1 MRAFLRA
8 SGRCILCVFIA
19 LFAHSVAVRAA
30 DFEVKVFR
38 ANGDS
43 YREEDVEQVKREI
56 SLEWAQLQTR
66 RAELDKET
74 KRQTGEVSMP
84 LAVLTGSLLSQ
95 AMQRVLVLRP
105 KEARRLIGL
114 VPQPPMNDL
123 GRSIALYNI
132 SHWAETGRKLD
143 DRSSND
149 WTVDVLYDKDMRG
162 PSGARFVVDQIRYSM
177 KFENGLFE
185 IRRVTPRQ

>member
-1 MRAFLRA
+1 MQRAAPIGDSLSCPWLSSGERRLQKGEGTMRAFLRA

-84 LAVLTGSLLSQ
+84 
-95 AMQRVLVLRP
+95 
-105 KEARRLIGL
+105 
-114 VPQPPMNDL
+114 
-123 GRSIALYNI
+123 
-132 SHWAETGRKLD
+132 
-143 DRSSND
+143 
-149 WTVDVLYDKDMRG
+149 
-162 PSGARFVVDQIRYSM
+162 
-177 KFENGLFE
+177 
-185 IRRVTPRQ
+185 